1 MRFPVGLV
9 LEALSLRE
17 QKIMKAEKI
26 STLEIDSI
34 AGIRKIWTSG
44 LLGTCRHSST
54 ARLAPDVSHLAINQ
68 CGFEF
73 LWSGQTR

>member
-17 QKIMKAEKI
+17 QKVMKAEKI
-26 STLEIDSI
+26 STLEMDSI
-34 AGIRKIWTSG
+34 AGTRKVWTSG
-44 LLGTCRHSST
+44 LLGTCRYSST
-54 ARLAPDVSHLAINQ
+54 ARLAPGVSHLAIDP
-68 CGFEF
+68 CVFEF